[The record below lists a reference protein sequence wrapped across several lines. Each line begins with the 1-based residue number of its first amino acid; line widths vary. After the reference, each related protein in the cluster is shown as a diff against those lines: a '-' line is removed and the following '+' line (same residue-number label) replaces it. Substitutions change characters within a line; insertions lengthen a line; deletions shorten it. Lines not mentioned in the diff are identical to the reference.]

1 MSTIKDLCKIT
12 GLSLGTISNYLNG
25 KQIRPENAAKIE
37 KAIEETSY
45 IPSNLGRYLKAGKS
59 KTIGIVASDISAPY
73 VSSAISVLEQ
83 NLSEKGY
90 QIFFCNSHD
99 NVQIE
104 KSNLDFMIQQAVS
117 AIVLFPINY
126 HEQYLENVF
135 KAKIPIVMCDSD
147 SPNPSFNCSSVNYD
161 NEQLAFDATELFIRE
176 GHKNIACILGRQDH
190 YSSSTRSAGYR
201 RAMHEHGLP
210 VSEKNIYYCDFNNQ
224 KSYEATIHMLQDTP
238 EISACLISSNNML
251 LGFLDAL
258 DTHGRP
264 TSRNIS
270 YITFSDEEYYHILPV
285 KPTYIHH
292 DFKSF
297 GENTLKVI
305 EDVVFHADAISHPE
319 KLTANSTIVIGD
331 SHKFIASL

>member
-1 MSTIKDLCKIT
+1 MT
-12 GLSLGTISNYLNG
+12 GLSLGTVSNYLNG

-45 IPSNLGRYLKAGKS
+45 IPSNLGRYLKTGKT

-73 VSSAISVLEQ
+73 VSAAISVLER

-104 KSNLDFMIQQAVS
+104 KANLDFMIQQAVS
-117 AIVLFPINY
+117 AVVLFPINY
-126 HEQYLENVF
+126 HEQYLENMF
-135 KAKIPIVMCDSD
+135 KSQIPIVMCDSD
-147 SPNPSFNCSSVNYD
+147 STNPAFTCSSVNYE
-161 NEQLAFDATELFIRE
+161 NEQLAFAATELFIRE
-176 GHKNIACILGRQDH
+176 GHRNIACILGRQDH

-201 RAMHEHGLP
+201 HALQKYHLP
-210 VSEKNIYYCDFNNQ
+210 FSEENIYYCDFDNE
-224 KSYEATIHMLQDTP
+224 KSFQATVHMLQNKP

-251 LGFLDAL
+251 LGFLEAL
-258 DTHGRP
+258 EQYGKP
-264 TSRNIS
+264 ASRNLA
-270 YITFSDEEYYHILPV
+270 YITFSYEAYYQILPV
-285 KPTYIHH
+285 KPTYILH

-305 EDVVFHADAISHPE
+305 EDVVFHPDAISHPE
-319 KLTANSTIVIGD
+319 KLTADSTIILGD
-331 SHKFIASL
+331 SHKFNASL